1 MQAQKW
7 NSSIKFPNDNYV
19 LRVIEEGFAPSKGS
33 GNPMITL
40 TTETVGLLK
49 NDGTTTPEVDVGGDL
64 YLITEIKITSY
75 YPTIVFSLD
84 ADRTIDEV
92 KTQKAQERVKELY
105 EKFGMD
111 NSNINFENPV
121 LGFKGKQVMVY
132 LQDEA
137 KPKRRSPTKA
147 QLEQGIREGEVIVN
161 PVTREAVVDHWPRLN
176 RVYGLATS

>member
-7 NSSIKFPNDNYV
+7 NSSTKFPNDNFV
-19 LRVIEEGFAPSKGS
+19 CRVTDDGFSPSKSS

-40 TTETVGLLK
+40 TFETIGLLK
-49 NDGTTTPEVDVGGDL
+49 NDSTTTPEIDVGGDL
-64 YLITEIKITSY
+64 YTISEIKITNY
-75 YPTIVFSLD
+75 YPTIVLSPEG
-84 ADRTIDEV
+84 IDES
-92 KTQKAQERVKELY
+92 KTHKAQERVKELY

-111 NSNINFENPV
+111 NTNINFENPV

-147 QLEQGIREGEVIVN
+147 QLEQGIREGEVILN
-161 PVTREAVVDHWPRLN
+161 PVTHEAVVDHWPRIN
-176 RVYGLATS
+176 RIYGLAIP

>member
-7 NSSIKFPNDNYV
+7 NSSIKFPNDNYI

-64 YLITEIKITSY
+64 YLISEVKITSY
-75 YPTIVFSLD
+75 YPTIVL
-84 ADRTIDEV
+84 TPEGIDEV
-92 KTQKAQERVKELY
+92 KTHKAQERVKELY

-121 LGFKGKQVMVY
+121 LGFKGKQVMAY

-176 RVYGLATS
+176 RVYGLAAS